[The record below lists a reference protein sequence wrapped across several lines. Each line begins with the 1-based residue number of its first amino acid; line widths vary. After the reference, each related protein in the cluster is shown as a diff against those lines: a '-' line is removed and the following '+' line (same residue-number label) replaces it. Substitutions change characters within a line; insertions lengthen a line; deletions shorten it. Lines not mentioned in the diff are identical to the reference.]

1 MHSEQ
6 SASIEHV
13 DVLIVGAGISGTGAA
28 YYLKTMQP
36 AKTFAIVEARI
47 QQFDPTPTCTRS
59 AMSSSR
65 GSTRRRPPART
76 PSWSTEDARWLVEIE
91 RFDTGEHVTMSCGW

>member
-36 AKTFAIVEARI
+36 AKTFAIVEAR
-47 QQFDPTPTCTRS
+47 
-59 AMSSSR
+59 
-65 GSTRRRPPART
+65 
-76 PSWSTEDARWLVEIE
+76 
-91 RFDTGEHVTMSCGW
+91 

>member
-36 AKTFAIVEARI
+36 AKTFAIVEARYPAI
-47 QQFDPTPTCTRS
+47 RSDSDLHTFSYEFKPWQHEGDRQRGRHHGPPRTLAGWWRSNASTPANTS
-59 AMSSSR
+59 
-65 GSTRRRPPART
+65 P
-76 PSWSTEDARWLVEIE
+76 
-91 RFDTGEHVTMSCGW
+91 

>member
-36 AKTFAIVEARI
+36 WSAVVTIAGVGVGTTKATLSVSAFIASCMTIV
-47 QQFDPTPTCTRS
+47 S
-59 AMSSSR
+59 VV
-65 GSTRRRPPART
+65 
-76 PSWSTEDARWLVEIE
+76 PSQ
-91 RFDTGEHVTMSCGW
+91 

>member
-28 YYLKTMQP
+28 YYLKDNAAGQD
-36 AKTFAIVEARI
+36 IR
-47 QQFDPTPTCTRS
+47 DR
-59 AMSSSR
+59 
-65 GSTRRRPPART
+65 
-76 PSWSTEDARWLVEIE
+76 
-91 RFDTGEHVTMSCGW
+91 